1 MGVCKYI
8 YPGILPL
15 NAIHAIAVKPRLLYL
30 SVVTTRRAKVDQSL
44 TNRVDA
50 GANASV
56 VDETLT
62 WAIVKMLLKE
72 RSELLKQFDEFT
84 AATSSGR
91 AKVISTHLTLLASA
105 FAGAQ

>member
-1 MGVCKYI
+1 M
-8 YPGILPL
+8 
-15 NAIHAIAVKPRLLYL
+15 
-30 SVVTTRRAKVDQSL
+30 
-44 TNRVDA
+44 
-50 GANASV
+50 